1 MNFAKLLILAMI
13 SEAVW
18 ETIKMTWQN
27 GKFSI
32 DRIGA
37 MVTGLLLAVTT
48 GIDIMEL
55 VGVPTVVPYL
65 GNILT
70 GLLISRGANFV
81 HDILASAGNMNAKTK
96 VVENKDTK
104 ISQ

>member
-1 MNFAKLLILAMI
+1 MNFSKIIILAMI

-32 DRIGA
+32 DRAGA
-37 MVTGLLLAVTT
+37 MATGLLLAVTT

-55 VGVPTVVPYL
+55 AGVPTKIPYL

-70 GLLISRGANFV
+70 GLLISRGANFI

-96 VVENKDTK
+96 VVTEKTA
-104 ISQ
+104 SAS